1 MINNCL
7 HLESFEIKIA
17 NKTRRLEGKFM
28 SQDNTSSAISFGSRV
43 RKSPFFKSTI
53 EDGAKSFT
61 IYNHMY
67 MPTAYRGTFEEYN
80 SLVKDV
86 TMWDVACERQI
97 EITGPDAHKF
107 VQLITP
113 RNLSECETG
122 KCLYILLVDQFGGI
136 VNDAVLLR
144 LEENKF
150 WISPGDGDALL
161 WIQGVSVWANLDVD
175 VTEPDVSPLQIGGPK
190 SPKLIHK
197 LFQGKHDD
205 LRFYRAC
212 ETSLDGIPLVIA
224 RTGWSGEISY
234 ELYLRN
240 GDMGDALWQKVKEAG
255 KEFNIAPI
263 APNLIRSI
271 EGGMLSYVSDIR
283 RQDCPYTIGLD
294 RLVDIDQST
303 EFIGKQ
309 ALKKIKQEGPKNKLV
324 GLEIGGIELNSPP
337 ESPWP
342 VLINGK
348 SIGTVSRCIFSP
360 RLHKNIGFAHVCSN
374 HSALGTVV
382 EVQAPHGII
391 EAQVSAFPWFKA
403 ERITRH

>member
-1 MINNCL
+1 
-7 HLESFEIKIA
+7 
-17 NKTRRLEGKFM
+17 
-28 SQDNTSSAISFGSRV
+28 
-43 RKSPFFKSTI
+43 
-53 EDGAKSFT
+53 
-61 IYNHMY
+61 
-67 MPTAYRGTFEEYN
+67 MPTAYSGTFEEYN

-205 LRFYRAC
+205 LRFFRAC

-240 GDMGDALWQKVKEAG
+240 SDMGDALWQKVKEAG

-360 RLHKNIGFAHVCSN
+360 RLNKNIGFAHLCSN
-374 HSALGTVV
+374 HSALGTNV

-391 EAQVSAFPWFKA
+391 KAQVSAFPWFKA